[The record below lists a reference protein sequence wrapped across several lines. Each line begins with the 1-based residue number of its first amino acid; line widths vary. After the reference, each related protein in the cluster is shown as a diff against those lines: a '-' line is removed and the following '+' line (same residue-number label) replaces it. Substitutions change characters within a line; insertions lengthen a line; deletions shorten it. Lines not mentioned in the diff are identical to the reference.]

1 LSRANPLLAANC
13 RHSLGWLQEGVVMK
27 GKKRSWTQLRHAS
40 QDLYVGLTR
49 LNNLKVG
56 EVKAAL

>member
-1 LSRANPLLAANC
+1 
-13 RHSLGWLQEGVVMK
+13 MK